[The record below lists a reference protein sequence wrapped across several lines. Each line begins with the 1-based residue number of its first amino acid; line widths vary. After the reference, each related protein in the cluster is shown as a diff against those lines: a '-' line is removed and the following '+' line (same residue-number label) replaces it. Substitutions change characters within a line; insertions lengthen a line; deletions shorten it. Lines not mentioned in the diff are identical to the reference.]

1 MVHILPRW
9 IPYQSN
15 MQYHSLSC
23 STTDCLLL
31 LVAVKCSTDNN
42 NVNNYGLYVDVY
54 AWWCTATPY
63 SNVELILA
71 LHENVQSHTTQTR
84 QFGVKGT
91 KVDPNH
97 QKART
102 APITTI

>member
-1 MVHILPRW
+1 M
-9 IPYQSN
+9 
-15 MQYHSLSC
+15 
-23 STTDCLLL
+23 TDCLLL
-31 LVAVKCSTDNN
+31 LAAVKCSTHTI
-42 NVNNYGLYVDVY
+42 NVNNYDLYVDVH

-63 SNVELILA
+63 VNVELILA
-71 LHENVQSHTTQTR
+71 LHENVQSHTIEAR